1 MTTRKSCHIQE
12 TQNNSVRFLRLH
24 LHNYGVFE
32 GPMTLCLT
40 VSGFRE
46 KLLRRE
52 EARSFTDA
60 KVPKL
65 NTSKWSR
72 WSE

>member
-1 MTTRKSCHIQE
+1 
-12 TQNNSVRFLRLH
+12 
-24 LHNYGVFE
+24 
-32 GPMTLCLT
+32 LT

-52 EARSFTDA
+52 EARSFTGA